1 MTEDIPEIGIVET
14 RQVIQTVRINHSV
27 ELDDWALTS
36 LKHRIEKIIFYH
48 KLKSID
54 YLNYKLKADPA
65 FFELFMKE
73 ITVGSTEMFR
83 DPSLWRHLR
92 EEIFH
97 GENVLKKKNTIWIPS
112 CVSGDELFSLCILL
126 KEIDKID
133 EYQITASYLSDRCLN
148 DIKEGLLPHKKLET
162 SEKNYIKSHGLT
174 SFSQYYEMNDQIIKR
189 NYEIIKNTSFV
200 KQEVF
205 LNNFEEQYGLILYR
219 NKLIYCNPAMEN
231 RIINKLDESIVPGG
245 FLILGEKEKINDQK
259 IAERYEKVYHDESI
273 YRKKK

>member
-1 MTEDIPEIGIVET
+1 MTENIPEIGIVET
-14 RQVIQTVRINHSV
+14 RQVIQTVRINYSV

-65 FFELFMKE
+65 FFDLFMKE

-92 EEIFH
+92 EEIFS
-97 GENVLKKKNTIWIPS
+97 GTDLIKRKNTIWIPS

-126 KEIDKID
+126 KEIDKIN
-133 EYQITASYLSDRCLN
+133 EYQITASYLSDLNLN
-148 DIKEGLLPHKKLET
+148 DIKKGILPISKLDA
-162 SEKNYIKSHGLT
+162 SEKNYIKSNGLT
-174 SFSQYYEMNDQIIKR
+174 SFNQYYKFNNQEINRNHDIIKD
-189 NYEIIKNTSFV
+189 ISFV

-205 LNNFEEQYGLILYR
+205 LNNFEEQFGLILYR

-273 YRKKK
+273 YRKRK